1 MTSEAS
7 NQAHR
12 FLSFSR
18 RMEKLGCIQED
29 IPTLPPKCVEQLL
42 DVLNSSIEQVCTG
55 EGKTIEFHS
64 TPAGEFWQ
72 KFAVKCYDAG
82 IAMKF
87 QGGFRPA
94 QFLCSE
100 LGYVMQ
106 HKREKSIDAL
116 EFLFRTPGMPEG
128 LAEKIKKA
136 LESSEYHVDDSRNP
150 ISIEW
155 SIVSANT
162 EAGQRAIVAVRNAGL
177 TESEKHL
184 QEIEKKIGAR
194 DYRGSI
200 MECNLVLEA
209 IMKVIDPSLEEKSLG
224 DCLKSPKIEKTLDHK
239 VLRVALSQINGLLN
253 EARHASGSEKRDYDK
268 NIAVLVCG
276 LTASFAEYLANK
288 YLESKKT

>member
-1 MTSEAS
+1 MTSEAD
-7 NQAHR
+7 NQLQR
-12 FLSFSR
+12 LLSFSR
-18 RMEKLGCIQED
+18 RMENRGCKPEDLPKLSRECVGKLLVAIRDNFHCDDADDAYWQRFAE
-29 IPTLPPKCVEQLL
+29 KCSDANMHGKPLDPFDCDDFLRYELDYIMRHKRMQSI
-42 DVLNSSIEQVCTG
+42 DVL
-55 EGKTIEFHS
+55 
-64 TPAGEFWQ
+64 
-72 KFAVKCYDAG
+72 
-82 IAMKF
+82 
-87 QGGFRPA
+87 
-94 QFLCSE
+94 E
-100 LGYVMQ
+100 L
-106 HKREKSIDAL
+106 
-116 EFLFRTPGMPEG
+116 LFRTRGMRED
-128 LAEKIKKA
+128 LAMDIKKA
-136 LESSEYHVDDSRNP
+136 LESSEYQVDDSRDP

-155 SIVSANT
+155 SALYANT

-177 TESEKHL
+177 TEAVKHL